1 MAMNKNNFEENEEN
15 FATLFENSFTEMNVK
30 MEPGQSIET
39 TIVSISGD
47 CIFLELSGKSEGQLD
62 KAEMT
67 DKDGN
72 LTVKEGDKIKVY
84 FLSSQNGEMHFTTR
98 ISGDKAGKAVLEN
111 AFENGIPVEGVVE
124 KEIKGG
130 FEIKI
135 GDTRAFCP
143 YSQMGEKR
151 IENSED
157 YIGKHLTFKIIEHNE
172 KGRNILVSNRAILE
186 EEKKK
191 KIEVLKKTLQEN
203 MVIKG
208 TIKLV
213 QDFGAFVDI
222 DGVQALLPISEIS
235 RSRVADIHKV
245 LSLGQEIEASI
256 IKLDWK
262 NERITL
268 SMKALLSDPWDTA
281 GTKYKSGSKHK
292 GKVVRITDFGAF
304 VSLEPG
310 LDGLIHISD
319 LKSDTRDNNP
329 GDMLKA
335 GQSITVQIN
344 SIDIGKKRISLSPV
358 SSALE
363 DEESKKYMEPESE
376 TYNPFAELL
385 KDKAG
390 KTKKK

>member
-1 MAMNKNNFEENEEN
+1 MNNNKFEENEDS
-15 FATLFENSFTEMNVK
+15 FATLFENSFSEVDSL
-30 MEPGQSIET
+30 EPGQSIET
-39 TIVSISGD
+39 EIVSISGD
-47 CIFLELSGKSEGQLD
+47 CIFLQLSGKSEGILD
-62 KAEMT
+62 IAEMT
-67 DKDGN
+67 DKNGD
-72 LTVKEGDKIKVY
+72 LTVKEGDTIKAF
-84 FLSSQNGEMHFTTR
+84 FLSSQNGEMYFTTK

-111 AFENGIPVEGVVE
+111 AFESGIPIEGIVE

-135 GDTRAFCP
+135 GDSRAFCP
-143 YSQMGEKR
+143 YSQMGQKR
-151 IENSED
+151 VENTND
-157 YIGKHLTFKIIEHNE
+157 YIGKHLTFKILEFSE

-186 EEKKK
+186 EEKQKQ
-191 KIEVLKKTLQEN
+191 IEVLKKTLQEN

-222 DGVQALLPISEIS
+222 NGVQALLPISEIS
-235 RSRVADIHKV
+235 RSRVEDIHKV
-245 LSLGQEIEASI
+245 LSAGQEIEVSI

-268 SMKALLSDPWDTA
+268 SMKALLSDPWEEA
-281 GTKYKSGSKHK
+281 LTKYPSGSKHT

-319 LKSDTRDNNP
+319 LKGDTRDNNP
-329 GDMLKA
+329 GDLLKK

-344 SIDIGKKRISLSPV
+344 NIDGLKKRISLKHV
-358 SSALE
+358 SSTQE
-363 DEESKKYMEPESE
+363 DEEFKKYLEPESD

-385 KDKAG
+385 KE
-390 KTKKK
+390 KTKKSKKK